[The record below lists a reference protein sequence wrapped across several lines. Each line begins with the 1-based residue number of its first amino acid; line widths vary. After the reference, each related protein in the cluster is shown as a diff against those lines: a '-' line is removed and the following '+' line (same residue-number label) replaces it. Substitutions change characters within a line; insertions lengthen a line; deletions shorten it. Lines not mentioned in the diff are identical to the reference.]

1 MQIQKFLITSALY
14 LSLAGGAG
22 VAMADERSTGGR
34 APAIPA
40 AEGKVYTA
48 GNDKL
53 RFSLRERG
61 VLDGYST
68 SRARPEGDGRSDEGE
83 GKRRRNDHK
92 DGKHGKDHQADGKQK
107 PLPPGLRKKVE
118 RGGELPPGWQKK
130 LARGEVLSDDV
141 YRVGRP
147 LPPDV
152 RRQLPV
158 DPKGTVTLDI
168 DGEIVRVIQNTREI
182 VDILRR

>member
-14 LSLAGGAG
+14 LSLASGAG
-22 VAMADERSTGGR
+22 VAMADERSAGGK
-34 APAIPA
+34 APTTPA
-40 AEGKVYTA
+40 AEDKVYTA
-48 GNDKL
+48 GNDQL

-61 VLDGYST
+61 VLDGYRT
-68 SRARPEGDGRSDEGE
+68 SRARSEGDGGPDEGE
-83 GKRRRNDHK
+83 RERRDGHK
-92 DGKHGKDHQADGKQK
+92 DGKHRKDHQADGKQK

-168 DGEIVRVIQNTREI
+168 DGEIVRVIRDTREI